1 MLYSPTKS
9 ARGRGF
15 TLVELLIVIGLI
27 ALLIS
32 LLLPVVSRARE
43 QSNRAKC
50 LSNLRAIG
58 NAMYLYAGS
67 HKDRLPNCNPPGVA
81 VNSAAADKA
90 LVAFANGFVRSP
102 SVFFCPSDKE
112 SPPDQIVT
120 ATPQVPNSA
129 RISYDFYSIYWL
141 PEYGPKLSVLKNAPL
156 AWDVGVDP
164 SGAFNPDQN
173 HGPTGGNVV
182 HSDGHAEWQDAK
194 LWDRGNWPSPA
205 HLNYHMPPS
214 P

>member
-1 MLYSPTKS
+1 MSHPMLRTAP
-9 ARGRGF
+9 RRGF

-32 LLLPVVSRARE
+32 LLIPALNKARE

-50 LSNLRAIG
+50 LGNLRTLG
-58 NAMYLYAGS
+58 QSMFLYAS
-67 HKDRLPNCNPPGVA
+67 TFKDRLPNCNPPGVA
-81 VNSAAADKA
+81 SNTAAADMA
-90 LVAFANGFVRSP
+90 LVAFANNFVRSP
-102 SVFFCPSDKE
+102 KVFFCPSDKG
-112 SPPDQIVT
+112 SPPEEIVT
-120 ATPQVPNSA
+120 AMPQVPNSA
-129 RISYDFYSIYWL
+129 RISYDFYSVYWL

-164 SGAFNPDQN
+164 SAVFNPDQN

-205 HLNYHMPPS
+205 HLNYHMPS

>member
-1 MLYSPTKS
+1 MRNQMSTT

-15 TLVELLIVIGLI
+15 TLVELLIVVGLI

-32 LLLPVVSRARE
+32 LLLPALNKAKE

-50 LSNLRAIG
+50 MANLRTLG
-58 NAMYLYAGS
+58 QAMFFYAGAN
-67 HKDRLPNCNPPGVA
+67 KDRLPNCNPPGVA
-81 VNSAAADKA
+81 SNSAAADRALLA
-90 LVAFANGFVRSP
+90 LVNNFVRAP
-102 SVFFCPSDKE
+102 RVFYCPSDKDSE
-112 SPPDQIVT
+112 PQEIVT
-120 ATPQVPNSA
+120 AIPQVPNSA

-141 PEYGPKLSVLKNAPL
+141 PEYGPKLSYLKNAPL

-164 SGAFNPDQN
+164 SRSFNPDQN
-173 HGPTGGNVV
+173 HGPSGGNVV

-205 HLNYHMPPS
+205 HLNYHMPP